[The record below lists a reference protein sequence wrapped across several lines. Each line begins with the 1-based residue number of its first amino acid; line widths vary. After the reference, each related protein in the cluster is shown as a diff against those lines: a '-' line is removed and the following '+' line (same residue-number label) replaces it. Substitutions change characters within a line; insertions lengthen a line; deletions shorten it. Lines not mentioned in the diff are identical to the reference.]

1 LPGSPAFRSRPLK
14 NFFCAPLILLLWIL
28 IDPVQGKD
36 AIGSVQGLTADTAK
50 ISIIFREG
58 ESVEKTEPAKALQYF
73 HEARALAERAK
84 DKRLPEIYASIGW
97 AQISQSQY
105 DSAFFYFRKTL
116 SHIKK
121 DENAELVA
129 STYRGIG
136 QVYLRINKYDSSRY
150 FLKQG
155 LALATEINAHKVKAG
170 IHNDFG
176 NVFIEES
183 KYAEALT
190 EYILSAKLYDSLLHD
205 PTGYCTVLFNIGN
218 VHSVMGNLDNALDY
232 ARQGR
237 RLAKENNFYRGLAY
251 GQKLIGRI
259 FRRQGKADSAI
270 YEYKQALGNFL
281 KTGDKLNASELE
293 LSLANIYYDKQEYR
307 IALIHLDNGL
317 TFARA
322 IHVPGQTAY
331 LYSSKGFSHFALK
344 ELDKAALYFDS
355 SRQVAE
361 QVHNAYLIMDAYGVL
376 SDIQKEKGNFKS
388 ALELHQKFASLS
400 DSLLGAENR
409 KAVEEIQSK
418 YDNDKKQAE
427 IELLQKDQR
436 ISRISTY
443 TLIAVLV
450 FVVITGGLYINR
462 GQLKAQAAR
471 ELAEKEK
478 ILTDQQKELLEA
490 ELKTRQLQQ
499 DQLKQELEFKNK
511 ELTTYTLNLIQ
522 KNEVLEELRTALEQQ
537 DRSNGQSAITNILQ
551 KVKYSA
557 HLDKEWDGFKRYFE
571 QVHTGF
577 FDSLLAQY
585 PELSAAD
592 LKLCALLKL
601 NLETKEMASLLGI
614 SPDSVKVSRSR
625 LRKKLNL
632 EAEQNLT
639 LFLTALK

>member
-1 LPGSPAFRSRPLK
+1 
-14 NFFCAPLILLLWIL
+14 
-28 IDPVQGKD
+28 
-36 AIGSVQGLTADTAK
+36 
-50 ISIIFREG
+50 
-58 ESVEKTEPAKALQYF
+58 
-73 HEARALAERAK
+73 
-84 DKRLPEIYASIGW
+84 
-97 AQISQSQY
+97 
-105 DSAFFYFRKTL
+105 
-116 SHIKK
+116 
-121 DENAELVA
+121 
-129 STYRGIG
+129 
-136 QVYLRINKYDSSRY
+136 
-150 FLKQG
+150 
-155 LALATEINAHKVKAG
+155 
-170 IHNDFG
+170 
-176 NVFIEES
+176 
-183 KYAEALT
+183 
-190 EYILSAKLYDSLLHD
+190 
-205 PTGYCTVLFNIGN
+205 
-218 VHSVMGNLDNALDY
+218 MGNLDNALDY
-232 ARQGR
+232 AKQGR
-237 RLAKENNFYRGLAY
+237 KLSQKINYYKGIAY

-259 FRRQGKADSAI
+259 FRKQGKADSAI
-270 YEYKQALGNFL
+270 YQYQEALSNFL

-293 LSLANIYYDKQEYR
+293 LSLGNIYYDKKDYHT
-307 IALIHLDNGL
+307 ALSHLNNGL
-317 TFARA
+317 LLARN
-322 IHVPGQTAY
+322 IKVPGQAAY
-331 LYSSKGFSHFALK
+331 LYSSKGFAYYALK
-344 ELDKAALYFDS
+344 DLDKAALYFDS
-355 SRQVAE
+355 SRHIASQF
-361 QVHNAYLIMDAYGVL
+361 HNAYLIMDAYEVL
-376 SDIQKEKGNFKS
+376 TDIQKQKGNFKY
-388 ALELHQKFASLS
+388 ALDLHEKFASLR
-400 DSLLGAENR
+400 DSLTSAENR

-427 IELLQKDQR
+427 IVLLQKDQR

-462 GQLKAQAAR
+462 GQLKADAAR

-490 ELKTRQLQQ
+490 ELKTKQLQQ

-577 FDSLLAQY
+577 FDSLLMQY
-585 PELSAAD
+585 PELSASD